1 MARPML
7 WKTLNSHGRD
17 EMKQITAVAVLLLAV
32 ASAAFI
38 GGGSSLSLSDADRDA
53 ITQVALDYIDGFYTS
68 DAARM
73 ERALHPELAK
83 RIVRDPAGPESRLQ
97 NMSAEQLIDATA
109 GGGAARIPDDA
120 KKKDVSILD
129 IYNNIASVR
138 IDAGVWIDYL
148 HVARWNGEWKI
159 VNVLWEMAPG
169 G

>member
-1 MARPML
+1 MRKLGAML
-7 WKTLNSHGRD
+7 ALIAAVGMINAASG
-17 EMKQITAVAVLLLAV
+17 QAQTAADSSAIVA
-32 ASAAFI
+32 
-38 GGGSSLSLSDADRDA
+38 
-53 ITQVALDYIDGFYTS
+53 TALDYIDGFYTS

-83 RIVRDPAGPESRLQ
+83 RIVVDPAGPESRLQ

-120 KKKDVSILD
+120 KKTDVSILD

-159 VNVLWEMAPG
+159 VNVLWEMAPRG
-169 G
+169 

>member
-1 MARPML
+1 MRKLGAML
-7 WKTLNSHGRD
+7 ALIAAVGMINAASG
-17 EMKQITAVAVLLLAV
+17 QAQTAADSSAIVA
-32 ASAAFI
+32 
-38 GGGSSLSLSDADRDA
+38 
-53 ITQVALDYIDGFYTS
+53 TALDYIDGFYTS

-83 RIVRDPAGPESRLQ
+83 RIVVDPAGPESRLQ
-97 NMSAEQLIDATA
+97 NMSAEQLVDATA

-159 VNVLWEMAPG
+159 VNVLWEMAPRD
-169 G
+169 

>member
-1 MARPML
+1 MRKLGAML
-7 WKTLNSHGRD
+7 AL
-17 EMKQITAVAVLLLAV
+17 IAAVGMINAASGQAQTV
-32 ASAAFI
+32 ADSSAIVA
-38 GGGSSLSLSDADRDA
+38 
-53 ITQVALDYIDGFYTS
+53 TALDYIDGFYTS

-83 RIVRDPAGPESRLQ
+83 RIVVDPAGPESRLQ
-97 NMSAEQLIDATA
+97 NMSAEQLVDATA

-159 VNVLWEMAPG
+159 VNVLWEMAPRD
-169 G
+169 